1 MANLELAR
9 AEAALAEIAE
19 HSHGILSGRAAQVLL
34 DEMRRLRAVAKRL
47 MVARSAHAPTG
58 EKEKR

>member
-1 MANLELAR
+1 MANPELAR

-34 DEMRRLRAVAKRL
+34 DEMRRLRANDTELREASKQPRKGKDHV
-47 MVARSAHAPTG
+47 
-58 EKEKR
+58 